1 MCMYSSMDDKYSHNA
16 FMRGG
21 CIMYPGG
28 CIIYDFIYDFRID
41 DDLELV
47 DMQTH

>member
-16 FMRGG
+16 FMRDA
-21 CIMYPGG
+21 
-28 CIIYDFIYDFRID
+28 CIIYRGGCVVYDFRID